1 MIKTWDNIVKE
12 NNEAMGHESR
22 RVKVDNSMLQNMR
35 YRAKIFYC
43 IGIHLKTADNVCV
56 KNKFDDKM

>member
-1 MIKTWDNIVKE
+1 MKE

-43 IGIHLKTADNVCV
+43 IGIHLKTADNVCA

>member
-1 MIKTWDNIVKE
+1 MKE
-12 NNEAMGHESR
+12 NNEAIGHESR

-35 YRAKIFYC
+35 YRAKIFC
-43 IGIHLKTADNVCV
+43 WIGIHLKTADNVCA